1 MRRELARL
9 DPADDPDARDV
20 TALEEVSWDVLGM
33 EYTTGAALHYLS
45 SMPQRLGSLRNTS
58 QRATAHY
65 DPVSWR
71 LGYMVAPD
79 EVVRMAHFTFECLR
93 LRFEADAPAAL
104 GDEINDHRL
113 ENISRMKDRA
123 GEQWLRQRPT
133 DASLYYAVSVREE
146 NIVGAVRD
154 AASPTTQLTA
164 RAWLFVA
171 DAAPTDES
179 GFARD
184 PENVNGDAVPVFSAD
199 VDDSVHDND
208 EFTRELTRTPGYF
221 HLARKVSTVPV
232 TDRASMFTDRLV
244 PLVDALVR
252 YCVEDANVRVC
263 NYTP

>member
-1 MRRELARL
+1 MEPSLYVTMPFADMVGELRAQSDAVEAYVARELARL

-33 EYTTGAALHYLS
+33 EYTTGAALHLS
-45 SMPQRLGSLRNTS
+45 SPQRLLRLAP
-58 QRATAHY
+58 QHVAARHVHY

-104 GDEINDHRL
+104 GDAINDHRL

-164 RAWLFVA
+164 RRRGSSSPTRIADGREGLRGTRPRKPQGRRGPRLF
-171 DAAPTDES
+171 
-179 GFARD
+179 GR
-184 PENVNGDAVPVFSAD
+184 
-199 VDDSVHDND
+199 
-208 EFTRELTRTPGYF
+208 R
-221 HLARKVSTVPV
+221 
-232 TDRASMFTDRLV
+232 
-244 PLVDALVR
+244 
-252 YCVEDANVRVC
+252 
-263 NYTP
+263 